1 MAILQVTAFSKCLMR
16 NVPLTVVLPVD
27 RMVASPRTE
36 YPTLYL
42 LHGIFGNTLDFL
54 NGTRIGRWA
63 MERELCV
70 VMPSGENSFYL
81 NDPDQ
86 FALWSDFVGKELVE
100 LTRRMFPLSHRRE
113 DTFLGGVSMG
123 GYGALYNG
131 LQFRDTFSW
140 ILALSAPIRL
150 EDLRDRA
157 TDNAFILTNRRYA
170 QRCFGDLQTAPERD
184 VNPSTWWS
192 GFGRRV
198 RSFPKS
204 IWPAGI
210 GTSCCQARSGW
221 PPCWRGWK
229 SPTSL
234 KFSPVPTNGTSGT
247 KRCCAAWDCSPSAGI
262 GKGNSKKSGAAS

>member
-1 MAILQVTAFSKCLMR
+1 
-16 NVPLTVVLPVD
+16 
-27 RMVASPRTE
+27 
-36 YPTLYL
+36 
-42 LHGIFGNTLDFL
+42 
-54 NGTRIGRWA
+54 

-184 VNPSTWWS
+184 VNPLHLVERLWKEGAQLPQIYLACGDRDELLPGSKRLAALLERLEIPHIFEILPGAHEWDFWDEALLR
-192 GFGRRV
+192 GLGLLPIGRR
-198 RSFPKS
+198 K
-204 IWPAGI
+204 
-210 GTSCCQARSGW
+210 
-221 PPCWRGWK
+221 WK
-229 SPTSL
+229 
-234 KFSPVPTNGTSGT
+234 K
-247 KRCCAAWDCSPSAGI
+247 
-262 GKGNSKKSGAAS
+262 

>member
-36 YPTLYL
+36 CPTLYL

-157 TDNAFILTNRRYA
+157 TDNAFMLTNRRYA

-184 VNPSTWWS
+184 VNPLHLVERLWKECAQLPQIYLACGDRDELLPGSKRLAALLERLEIPHIFEILPGAHEWDFWDKALLR
-192 GFGRRV
+192 GLELLPIGRR
-198 RSFPKS
+198 R
-204 IWPAGI
+204 
-210 GTSCCQARSGW
+210 
-221 PPCWRGWK
+221 
-229 SPTSL
+229 
-234 KFSPVPTNGTSGT
+234 
-247 KRCCAAWDCSPSAGI
+247 KR
-262 GKGNSKKSGAAS
+262 K

>member
-54 NGTRIGRWA
+54 NATRIGRWA

-100 LTRRMFPLSHRRE
+100 LTRRMFPLSHRQE

-184 VNPSTWWS
+184 VNPLHLVERLWKEGAQLPQIYLACGDRDELLPGSKRLAALLERLEIPHIFEILPGAHEWDFWDEALLRAL
-192 GFGRRV
+192 GLLPIGRRRKV
-198 RSFPKS
+198 KP
-204 IWPAGI
+204 
-210 GTSCCQARSGW
+210 
-221 PPCWRGWK
+221 
-229 SPTSL
+229 
-234 KFSPVPTNGTSGT
+234 
-247 KRCCAAWDCSPSAGI
+247 
-262 GKGNSKKSGAAS
+262 

>member
-27 RMVASPRTE
+27 RMVASPHTE

-54 NGTRIGRWA
+54 NATRIGRWA
-63 MERELCV
+63 MEQELCV

-184 VNPSTWWS
+184 VNPLHLVERLWKEGAQLPQIYLACGDRDELLPGSKRLAALLERLEIPHIFEILPGAHEWDFWDKALLR
-192 GFGRRV
+192 GLELLPIGRR
-198 RSFPKS
+198 R
-204 IWPAGI
+204 
-210 GTSCCQARSGW
+210 
-221 PPCWRGWK
+221 
-229 SPTSL
+229 
-234 KFSPVPTNGTSGT
+234 
-247 KRCCAAWDCSPSAGI
+247 KR
-262 GKGNSKKSGAAS
+262 K

>member
-54 NGTRIGRWA
+54 NGTRIGHWA

-170 QRCFGDLQTAPERD
+170 QRCFGDLQTPPERD
-184 VNPSTWWS
+184 VNPLHLVERLWKECAQLPQIYLACVDRDVLLPGSKRLAALLERLEIPHIFEILPGAHEWDFWDEALLRALELLPI
-192 GFGRRV
+192 GRR
-198 RSFPKS
+198 K
-204 IWPAGI
+204 
-210 GTSCCQARSGW
+210 
-221 PPCWRGWK
+221 WK
-229 SPTSL
+229 
-234 KFSPVPTNGTSGT
+234 K
-247 KRCCAAWDCSPSAGI
+247 
-262 GKGNSKKSGAAS
+262 

>member
-81 NDPDQ
+81 NDRDQ

-184 VNPSTWWS
+184 VNPLHLVERLWKEGAQLPQIYLACGDRDELLPGSKRLAALLERLEIPHIFEILPGAHEWDFWDEALLRALELLPI
-192 GFGRRV
+192 GRHR
-198 RSFPKS
+198 
-204 IWPAGI
+204 
-210 GTSCCQARSGW
+210 
-221 PPCWRGWK
+221 
-229 SPTSL
+229 
-234 KFSPVPTNGTSGT
+234 
-247 KRCCAAWDCSPSAGI
+247 KR
-262 GKGNSKKSGAAS
+262 K

>member
-184 VNPSTWWS
+184 VNPLHLVERLWKEGAQLPQIYLACGDRDELLPGSKRLAALLERLKIPHIFEILPGAHEWDFWDEALLR
-192 GFGRRV
+192 GLGLLPIGRHR
-198 RSFPKS
+198 
-204 IWPAGI
+204 
-210 GTSCCQARSGW
+210 
-221 PPCWRGWK
+221 
-229 SPTSL
+229 
-234 KFSPVPTNGTSGT
+234 
-247 KRCCAAWDCSPSAGI
+247 KR
-262 GKGNSKKSGAAS
+262 K

>member
-184 VNPSTWWS
+184 VNPLFLVERLWKEGAQLPQIYLACGDRDELLPGSKRLAALLERLEIPHIFEILPGAHEWDFWDEALLRAL
-192 GFGRRV
+192 GLLPIGRR
-198 RSFPKS
+198 K
-204 IWPAGI
+204 
-210 GTSCCQARSGW
+210 
-221 PPCWRGWK
+221 WK
-229 SPTSL
+229 
-234 KFSPVPTNGTSGT
+234 K
-247 KRCCAAWDCSPSAGI
+247 
-262 GKGNSKKSGAAS
+262 